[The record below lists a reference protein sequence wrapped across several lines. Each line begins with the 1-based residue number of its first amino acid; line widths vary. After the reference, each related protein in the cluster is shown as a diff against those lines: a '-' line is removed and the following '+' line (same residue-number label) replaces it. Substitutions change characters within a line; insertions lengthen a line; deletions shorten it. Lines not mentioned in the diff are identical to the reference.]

1 YGRPDAVRCAERTVE
16 IGRRSCSLYS
26 CPCYRS
32 LLLLFK
38 RSRSFGL
45 FGSNSLVVSKVFSH
59 LRQTQPRPDTWPGAH
74 SIFIHFVFSC
84 LQDSC
89 SRESLFAN
97 SSLRDLAVV
106 PGLIITNS
114 FRSPSASI

>member
-1 YGRPDAVRCAERTVE
+1 MICPLCPRP
-16 IGRRSCSLYS
+16 Y
-26 CPCYRS
+26 YRS

-106 PGLIITNS
+106 PGLIITTS
-114 FRSPSASI
+114 FRSPSASISTIPVNLPSTTLP